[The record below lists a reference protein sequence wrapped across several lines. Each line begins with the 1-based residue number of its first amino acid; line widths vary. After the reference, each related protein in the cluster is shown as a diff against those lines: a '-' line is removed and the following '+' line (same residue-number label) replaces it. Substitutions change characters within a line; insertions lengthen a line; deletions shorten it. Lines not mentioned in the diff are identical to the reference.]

1 MGLPS
6 CKSVVVLTA
15 GHDCIF
21 HVPQEKQQGSFRDRE
36 DPSSLS
42 SSGNTP
48 GPDPHLKDGLLA
60 GTTSVRP
67 EPGLRAATVTGVPVS
82 QPLSPGY
89 EPDSAVSLA
98 RITPVGPAQEREFLA
113 GWFGAGLPFQAG
125 KRVRYH
131 GSWAE
136 LTSMASLTDSH
147 KLHSADHDSQ
157 GGCEWISSLYIVV
170 VVQALSR
177 VQLFATPWTAACQA
191 SLSFTISWSLLKLI
205 LIKSVTLSNHLVFC
219 LPLLLL
225 LSIFPSIRVF
235 SSEPAL
241 CIRWPKY
248 WNFGFSISPS
258 NEYSRLISFRSDWFD
273 LLAVQ
278 GTVKSSPTPQFE
290 SINSSALNLLYG
302 STLTSIHDYWKKHSF
317 D

>member
-1 MGLPS
+1 M
-6 CKSVVVLTA
+6 
-15 GHDCIF
+15 
-21 HVPQEKQQGSFRDRE
+21 
-36 DPSSLS
+36 
-42 SSGNTP
+42 
-48 GPDPHLKDGLLA
+48 
-60 GTTSVRP
+60 RP

-82 QPLSPGY
+82 KPLSPGY

-147 KLHSADHDSQ
+147 KLHSTDHDSQ

-191 SLSFTISWSLLKLI
+191 SLSFTISWSLLKLMSIESVMPPKHLI
-205 LIKSVTLSNHLVFC
+205 LCCPLFL
-219 LPLLLL
+219 LPSIF
-225 LSIFPSIRVF
+225 LSIRGF
-235 SSEPAL
+235 SNESGL
-241 CIRWPKY
+241 HSRRPKY
-248 WNFGFSISPS
+248 
-258 NEYSRLISFRSDWFD
+258 
-273 LLAVQ
+273 
-278 GTVKSSPTPQFE
+278 
-290 SINSSALNLLYG
+290 
-302 STLTSIHDYWKKHSF
+302 
-317 D
+317 